1 MKRFAPR
8 LLLAVVLSIGSLGAA
23 EKPPLHFL
31 APGSVDPKAVLPPP
45 PAPGSPGAMA
55 DLETVLRVQATR
67 TPNDIS
73 WARTIERDDVFLH
86 AQVLGSWFNRE
97 NLPVTAAFLKEVSD
111 DMYAVSRTA
120 KELFPRPR
128 PPRVDS
134 TVLPC
139 VNLPESGSY
148 PSGHSMQA
156 FVWATVLSEI
166 FPDRETELMARA
178 HQAAWG
184 RVIGG
189 VHFPSDTIGG
199 RILAE
204 AIVAELRKNPAYR
217 AGIEKCRA
225 EAAALTVKKAA

>member
-1 MKRFAPR
+1 MKRLAPR
-8 LLLAVVLSIGSLGAA
+8 LLLAVVLSIGSVAAA
-23 EKPPLHFL
+23 EKPPLHFI
-31 APGSVDPKAVLPPP
+31 APGAIDLKAVLPPP
-45 PAPGSPGAMA
+45 PGPGSPGALA

-73 WARTIERDDVFLH
+73 WARLIERDEVFLH
-86 AQVLGSWFNRE
+86 AQVLGPWFNRE
-97 NLPVTAAFLKEVSD
+97 SLPVTAAFLKEVSD
-111 DMYAVSRTA
+111 DMYAVSRAA

-128 PPRVDS
+128 PPRVDAS
-134 TVLPC
+134 VIPC

-156 FVWATVLSEI
+156 YVWAAVLSEI
-166 FPDRETELMARA
+166 FPDRETDLMARA

-199 RILAE
+199 RFLAD
-204 AIVAELRKNPAYR
+204 AIIAELRKNPAYR
-217 AGIEKCRA
+217 SGIERCRA
-225 EAAALTVKKAA
+225 EVAALTLKKAA